1 MVLCI
6 HCGSWEWMP
15 CGKGETVVVG
25 ANELICFRD
34 SHIFGIDSNQ
44 YNHSL
49 LSFAGNNHSFICSI
63 NTEWLRW
70 SGHCVR
76 PTLVFVTGA
85 FWKCNAPFIGV
96 TLMVEAL
103 GTLAAKFFGSSQVT
117 LTQWPQTL
125 LIWKAGLTGT
135 TLEKKWW
142 IWFHGEEKKKMAHLR
157 LAELFQM

>member
-1 MVLCI
+1 MVLYI

-44 YNHSL
+44 YNRSL

-63 NTEWLRW
+63 NIEWLRW

-85 FWKCNAPFIGV
+85 FWKCNAPFIGGDFNGGS
-96 TLMVEAL
+96 LRHL
-103 GTLAAKFFGSSQVT
+103 GSQVF
-117 LTQWPQTL
+117 WL
-125 LIWKAGLTGT
+125 LSSHINSMATDSPYLKGWSHWHHVRKKSDGFDSM
-135 TLEKKWW
+135 EKKRRKWL
-142 IWFHGEEKKKMAHLR
+142 ILG
-157 LAELFQM
+157 

>member
-1 MVLCI
+1 
-6 HCGSWEWMP
+6 MP

-25 ANELICFRD
+25 ANELIHFRD
-34 SHIFGIDSNQ
+34 SHIFGIESNQ

-49 LSFAGNNHSFICSI
+49 LSFAGNNHSSIRSI

-96 TLMVEAL
+96 ILMVEAL
-103 GTLAAKFFGSSQVT
+103 GTLAAKLFWLLSSRINSMAMDSAYLKGWSHWHHVRKKSDGFDSMAKKRRK
-117 LTQWPQTL
+117 W
-125 LIWKAGLTGT
+125 LIG
-135 TLEKKWW
+135 
-142 IWFHGEEKKKMAHLR
+142 GELNSFRCRRCHFSDLGI
-157 LAELFQM
+157 